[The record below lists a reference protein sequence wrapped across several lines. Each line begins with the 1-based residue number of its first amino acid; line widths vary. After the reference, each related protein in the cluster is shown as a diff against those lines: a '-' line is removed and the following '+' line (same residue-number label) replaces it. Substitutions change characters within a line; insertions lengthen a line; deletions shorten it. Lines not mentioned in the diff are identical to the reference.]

1 MALFHFSRPAKALLC
16 AGLFLLPGLAGAA
29 LEQLDRIVAIVND
42 DVITATELVSRMR
55 FVERQLESSGMA
67 PPPRDV
73 IINQVMERLVLDSL
87 QMQMGRRAG
96 VRISEEELTRAV
108 EAIAGQNGLD
118 IEGFQAVLAQDGM
131 TYREFRGQIRQEMI
145 IARVQQN
152 RVNDRIY
159 ISPQELENFL
169 ASPVGR
175 AATEDEFRVG
185 HILLAVASD
194 ATAEAMAEAEAR
206 AQALVASLREGEDF
220 SQAAVANSAGQ
231 RALEGGDLG
240 WRKPGQLPS
249 LFAEDVLKADLGEV
263 LNPIRSAS
271 GFHIVK
277 ILDQRGASQQRV
289 QQTQARHILIR
300 PTEIRS
306 DDEAEM
312 IIRDLHQRLLA
323 GEDFAQVARDFSDDP
338 GSALSGGDLGWSMPG
353 QMVPAFEAV
362 MDASDIGALSEPFR
376 SQFGWHVLEVLD
388 RREQDMSEEVKLRQA
403 MRILRERRFD
413 EELEAWLTEIREEA
427 YVELKI

>member
-1 MALFHFSRPAKALLC
+1 M
-16 AGLFLLPGLAGAA
+16 
-29 LEQLDRIVAIVND
+29 
-42 DVITATELVSRMR
+42 
-55 FVERQLESSGMA
+55 
-67 PPPRDV
+67 
-73 IINQVMERLVLDSL
+73 
-87 QMQMGRRAG
+87 
-96 VRISEEELTRAV
+96 RISEEEVTRAV

-145 IARVQQN
+145 IARLQQN

-206 AQALVASLREGEDF
+206 AQALVASSGRGKT
-220 SQAAVANSAGQ
+220 SP
-231 RALEGGDLG
+231 RP
-240 WRKPGQLPS
+240 RLPS
-249 LFAEDVLKADLGEV
+249 PWGSVPRRGRFGLAKAWPAPKSFAEDVLKADLGEV

-289 QQTQARHILIR
+289 QQTQARAH
-300 PTEIRS
+300 P
-306 DDEAEM
+306 
-312 IIRDLHQRLLA
+312 HPPH
-323 GEDFAQVARDFSDDP
+323 GN
-338 GSALSGGDLGWSMPG
+338 
-353 QMVPAFEAV
+353 
-362 MDASDIGALSEPFR
+362 
-376 SQFGWHVLEVLD
+376 SQ
-388 RREQDMSEEVKLRQA
+388 
-403 MRILRERRFD
+403 
-413 EELEAWLTEIREEA
+413 
-427 YVELKI
+427 

>member
-1 MALFHFSRPAKALLC
+1 M
-16 AGLFLLPGLAGAA
+16 
-29 LEQLDRIVAIVND
+29 
-42 DVITATELVSRMR
+42 
-55 FVERQLESSGMA
+55 
-67 PPPRDV
+67 
-73 IINQVMERLVLDSL
+73 
-87 QMQMGRRAG
+87 
-96 VRISEEELTRAV
+96 RISEEEVTRAV

-118 IEGFQAVLAQDGM
+118 IEGFQAVEAQDGM

-206 AQALVASLREGEDF
+206 AQALVASPPGGGRLLPGRCQLRG
-220 SQAAVANSAGQ
+220 AACPRRGRFGLAKAWPAPKSVRGRCAKS
-231 RALEGGDLG
+231 RSTGGA
-240 WRKPGQLPS
+240 QS
-249 LFAEDVLKADLGEV
+249 H
-263 LNPIRSAS
+263 RSAS
-271 GFHIVK
+271 GFHRWFWTSEGPV
-277 ILDQRGASQQRV
+277 QQRV

-312 IIRDLHQRLLA
+312 IIRDLHQRMLA

-362 MDASDIGALSEPFR
+362 MDAWILAPCPRRFR
-376 SQFGWHVLEVLD
+376 SQFGWRSRGAGSSGAGYVGGG
-388 RREQDMSEEVKLRQA
+388 
-403 MRILRERRFD
+403 
-413 EELEAWLTEIREEA
+413 EAPAGYAHSSRASL
-427 YVELKI
+427 